1 MSGITGNWEN
11 KSEKEIEIT
20 ASDSTSGVKH
30 ITVYDEFTKI
40 STTIT
45 NNKYVVKGE
54 GNHTLVITATDM
66 AGNIK
71 TENKNVLLDITVPII
86 TISDLSK
93 LYEQSDSKEFSITVS
108 DKFSKNIKVT
118 VLDGQTELKEENSK
132 YKIKGER
139 KHEIHIKA
147 IDEAGN
153 EVKKDQTVYLDKTAP
168 QIDVKGISSDD
179 WENIKKKEFYVT
191 ATDSCSDVESIVVLD
206 NNTEL
211 KGENSKYIINSEGE
225 HNIEIKAKDKAG
237 NEKKIEK
244 ILRIDFTP
252 PKINDLKSSTDNKTI
267 LSDSD
272 FEIELNINESNCNVY
287 GCFSSSNSPENY
299 TIIDGRQISVKNN
312 EYKIKIENNLLNNGK
327 NYIYFY
333 CEDKAKNK
341 SNVVSTYI
349 YKDDVIPFSPVINSD
364 SHRFIHNETDFDTE
378 NFAKFTITQKI
389 NNICG
394 IQGFYYY
401 LSKKNLQNIESIS
414 QFDSSKFKFINS
426 EYKAS
431 LIFDNLKSN
440 DDTDF

>member
-272 FEIELNINESNCNVY
+272 FEIELNINESNCCN
-287 GCFSSSNSPENY
+287 
-299 TIIDGRQISVKNN
+299 
-312 EYKIKIENNLLNNGK
+312 
-327 NYIYFY
+327 
-333 CEDKAKNK
+333 A
-341 SNVVSTYI
+341 
-349 YKDDVIPFSPVINSD
+349 
-364 SHRFIHNETDFDTE
+364 
-378 NFAKFTITQKI
+378 
-389 NNICG
+389 
-394 IQGFYYY
+394 
-401 LSKKNLQNIESIS
+401 
-414 QFDSSKFKFINS
+414 
-426 EYKAS
+426 
-431 LIFDNLKSN
+431 
-440 DDTDF
+440 